1 MTTPTA
7 PMTVVVVGNEDDLA
21 PGDVIIS
28 FVGFISRVIVSAR
41 DFIMGKDTVMKTVS
55 GIECVMNQFDEI
67 QHVHR
72 SQSVLSLRRFRSIP
86 HSMP

>member
-1 MTTPTA
+1 
-7 PMTVVVVGNEDDLA
+7 MTVVVVGNEDGSA

-28 FVGFISRVIVSAR
+28 FVMDISWVIVSTR
-41 DFIMGKDTVMKTVS
+41 DFMMGKDTIMKTVS

-86 HSMP
+86 DSMP